1 MSESIKKFVI
11 LLLMNQGAPRC
22 ALEPNL
28 NEPEPGVQVRV
39 QQLVAPNLHVQV
51 QVHKKHPEPEPNW
64 TATSLLW
71 NVHFK
76 LLYCFII

>member
-1 MSESIKKFVI
+1 MSESIKKIVI
-11 LLLMNQGAPRC
+11 LLFMNLGAPRC

-39 QQLVAPNLHVQV
+39 QQLAAPNLHVQV

-64 TATSLLW
+64 TATSLLGTG
-71 NVHFK
+71 K
-76 LLYCFII
+76 Y

>member
-1 MSESIKKFVI
+1 
-11 LLLMNQGAPRC
+11 MNLGAPRC

-64 TATSLLW
+64 TVTSLAADASKVSY
-71 NVHFK
+71 NFHNASSRRK
-76 LLYCFII
+76 A